1 MKTLVSAA
9 LVALALAAVP
19 ARADSVKVGDLKI
32 ETPWARATPKGASVG
47 AGYLTI
53 ENDGAT
59 ADRLTGVTVD
69 FAAAQVHEM
78 KMNKGVMEMR
88 EVVGGLEIPA
98 HKTVTLRPG
107 GYHLMFV
114 DLKHPLVKGET
125 FKATLT
131 FEHAGPATVDFP
143 IMGIGAAGPSG
154 GHDMDGMKK

>member
-69 FAAAQVHEM
+69 FATRRCT
-78 KMNKGVMEMR
+78 K
-88 EVVGGLEIPA
+88 
-98 HKTVTLRPG
+98 
-107 GYHLMFV
+107 
-114 DLKHPLVKGET
+114 
-125 FKATLT
+125 
-131 FEHAGPATVDFP
+131 
-143 IMGIGAAGPSG
+143 
-154 GHDMDGMKK
+154 